1 MSKDQIV
8 YAVFGCIIATALVLD
23 LGFLSRKSALQF
35 LVGKYLQFWGGDFAH
50 MGVAQ

>member
-1 MSKDQIV
+1 MNKHGQSGKQQNEW
-8 YAVFGCIIATALVLD
+8 VLREM
-23 LGFLSRKSALQF
+23 GFRRRKNVLRI